1 MNGGDGRLCAFQST
15 DCPSGTSFVSPRMLE
30 QGGGG
35 LAHGGACATKDGT
48 ENIAK
53 IGSCVTEGFC
63 ASEQSLCADP
73 QDFVPIDD
81 RCTVRVD
88 GLKQNNGPDTLFGKC
103 TTDNT
108 CYWSSEDC
116 ADQEAWKKPS
126 AGGSECT
133 CEEVRVGACV
143 DANGFYYCGVSA
155 QACSSAGMWIDAPT
169 LMRTNEAPECFLC
182 RQLEVEGLGVIP
194 DGTITSTPNDTSNPE
209 APTFFTSDDGNNT
222 AIIASV
228 TVGGVILFCVLLFG
242 IVYIKC
248 LRRPSEKTASDIPL
262 ETITDTS
269 ANHDIEDLSTD
280 GI

>member
-1 MNGGDGRLCAFQST
+1 MIEVHGFSKHYGPEVAVDNISFSVQQGEILGFLGPNGAGKST
-15 DCPSGTSFVSPRMLE
+15 TMKVLTCYLPP
-30 QGGGG
+30 
-35 LAHGGACATKDGT
+35 TKG
-48 ENIAK
+48 
-53 IGSCVTEGFC
+53 
-63 ASEQSLCADP
+63 
-73 QDFVPIDD
+73 
-81 RCTVRVD
+81 TVRVD